1 MGDGNIYG
9 WHRRGVPIP
18 HVALMCV
25 LLFVFG
31 RVTSSPPAAMVP
43 VPASIP
49 TPREGVAAGDA
60 VDAEAL
66 RPRVVAAE
74 RERDQYKT
82 LYQERD
88 ATLERTRRDAAAA
101 TKSTEANDPRPVP
114 VPVLARSS
122 RDIPPGREYENH
134 KHGVHG
140 NDETTTIDF
149 QVLSWEPHAVLYRNF
164 ASLEE
169 CDHVKKLAESRLA
182 PSGLALRKGETE
194 SGTKDIRTSSGTFL
208 SSSQDRQGVLSRIE
222 RRMADVTH
230 IPQSHGEAFNVLR
243 YQHGQKYD
251 SHYDT
256 FDPASYG
263 PQTSQRVASFL
274 LYLTDVEEGGETHF
288 PLEGP
293 KGLSRLRNIDYK
305 SCDHGL
311 HVKPRAGDA
320 LLFYNIHP
328 NATFDKHSLHGGC
341 PVVRGEKWVAT
352 KWIRDKSLGGE

>member
-31 RVTSSPPAAMVP
+31 RVTTSPPAAKVP
-43 VPASIP
+43 FPASVP
-49 TPREGVAAGDA
+49 TPREGVAAGDT

-66 RPRVVAAE
+66 RQRVVAAE

-101 TKSTEANDPRPVP
+101 TEATEVNDPRPVP
-114 VPVLARSS
+114 VPVPARSS
-122 RDIPPGREYENH
+122 RDIPSGREYENH
-134 KHGVHG
+134 AHGVHG
-140 NDETTTIDF
+140 NEKTTTIDF

-182 PSGLALRKGETE
+182 PSGLALRKGETA

-208 SSSQDRQGVLSRIE
+208 SSDKDPRGILSRIE

-243 YQHGQKYD
+243 YQLGQKYD

-293 KGLSRLRNIDYK
+293 KGLERLRRIDYK
-305 SCDHGL
+305 SCADGL

-352 KWIRDKSLGGE
+352 KWIRDKSMM